1 MTQLLGETGRK
12 KMLKYDVLHNKLSS
26 FNTLFILALYF
37 VFVHKIIFGVTRYRS
52 QYMVKMDP
60 GGGGALGYFLRGYVP
75 PGTPNWHPVLRKI
88 SPKIDTPFYN
98 SS

>member
-60 GGGGALGYFLRGYVP
+60 GGGGGHGGIFWVGVCRLGLQI
-75 PGTPNWHPVLRKI
+75 GTP
-88 SPKIDTPFYN
+88 F
-98 SS
+98 

>member
-60 GGGGALGYFLRGYVP
+60 GGGTWVFFAWVCAARDSKLAPRSKENF
-75 PGTPNWHPVLRKI
+75 
-88 SPKIDTPFYN
+88 S
-98 SS
+98 